1 VIAAILMLLA
11 GTGGGGWWWWNAHH
25 RPTRPCRACQGEK
38 YLPVRGRSIT
48 GAERFR
54 KCPKCDA
61 TGRTPKWQARR
72 AHSRQQGR
80 PTGRRVA
87 S

>member
-25 RPTRPCRACQGEK
+25 RQTKP
-38 YLPVRGRSIT
+38 
-48 GAERFR
+48 
-54 KCPKCDA
+54 CPKCDGEKYVPA
-61 TGRTPKWQARR
+61 RTLTSAERFKQCPKCDGTGRTLKWQARR